1 MPVKVRPLIK
11 KRAGDARAAGLDLP
25 LGLQLLL
32 QETSLAGESLAPPNA
47 GVRDATRRP
56 KQIM

>member
-32 QETSLAGESLAPPNA
+32 QETSLAGESLAPRNA
-47 GVRDATRRP
+47 GVRDAGPRP
-56 KQIM
+56 K